1 MKKTFTLL
9 TLLTIL
15 IISAG
20 NVNAQLK
27 YFRTIGSGNW
37 TSYSIWEVSTS
48 GVAGPYTAAASGTTG
63 GTNYPDKT
71 TNVIIQSGNTVT
83 LTGTAT
89 VGDLTIN
96 NGGILQSDGTARSL
110 RPYASAGTTT
120 PSTITNNGT
129 LGGPTT
135 GPDAIVLE
143 AYNDAASYGYTL
155 TGTGTTRINRIRM
168 VGSSNNPTKT
178 LAVVIDQNITLTQ
191 TSNYALTAIYNPG
204 TSDNYSITINSGKTV
219 TISSATGYVN
229 NNSQASSLIAGTSSY
244 TYNINGTLDNSA
256 NVGTTGISTFGPA
269 GAGNSIALNIS
280 GTYKTGSLTTTSNS
294 GNTGNLLLVIKNGG
308 VLDATTG
315 TLTYEPPYLFATEGT
330 GIMLRTVAVSNVAFP
345 VSTAGSNNTAI
356 INNAGTTDNY
366 SVNVKTA
373 IDVTP
378 PTTNVVN
385 RQWTI
390 SEQVAGGSSA
400 IVSLSWQTADQAI
413 GFNPATAVAIY
424 RYNGSSWQ
432 TYAATVSGTGTAS
445 DPYVATTTAPVTAFS
460 PFIVG
465 NALSVLPVTITD
477 IKAFTKNSGVQVE
490 WLTSS
495 EVNVE
500 KYIVERSSDG
510 RTFNEQT
517 TIKANGNSNYT
528 WFDAN
533 PSNGANLYRVRSVDA
548 DGSSRLSTIVLVNLS
563 LKNSELSIS
572 NPVKGNLLNLRL
584 NGVNQGEYNLYLYNN
599 QAQRVYSSVVAVTGA
614 SYSQGISLPA
624 LPKGIY
630 TVQVIKGMTILTK
643 KIIIE

>member
-244 TYNINGTLDNSA
+244 TYNINGALDNSA